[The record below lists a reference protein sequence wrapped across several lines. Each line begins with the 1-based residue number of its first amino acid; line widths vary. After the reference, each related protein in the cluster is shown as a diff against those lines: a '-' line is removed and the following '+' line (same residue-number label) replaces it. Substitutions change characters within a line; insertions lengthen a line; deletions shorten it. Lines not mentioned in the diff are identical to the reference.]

1 MAGLPI
7 VRSCKR
13 VNYGYIPASMS
24 TELCI
29 CVAVRKASRRL
40 TARYDEA
47 LAPAGINLAQFSL
60 LRNIRRH
67 GPVSL
72 TRLSELTELDRSTLG
87 RNVRVLE
94 RMTLCAPADASDKRE
109 AAIVLTPEGQRI
121 LTVAEPLWATTQT
134 DIRTRIGADGAHQ
147 LEALLGAL

>member
-1 MAGLPI
+1 
-7 VRSCKR
+7 
-13 VNYGYIPASMS
+13 MS

-29 CVAVRKASRRL
+29 CIAVRKASRRL

-47 LAPAGINLAQFSL
+47 LAPVGINLAQFSL

-87 RNVRVLE
+87 RNVKVLE
-94 RMTLCAPADASDKRE
+94 RMGLCAPADASDKRE
-109 AAIVLTPEGQRI
+109 VAIVLTTEGKHI
-121 LTVAEPLWATTQT
+121 LAAAEPLWATAQT

>member
-1 MAGLPI
+1 MLNDP
-7 VRSCKR
+7 
-13 VNYGYIPASMS
+13 
-24 TELCI
+24 CI
-29 CVAVRKASRRL
+29 CIAVRKASRRL

-47 LAPAGINLAQFSL
+47 LAPVGINLAQFSL

-72 TRLSELTELDRSTLG
+72 TRLGELTELDRSTLG

-94 RMTLCAPADASDKRE
+94 RMNLCAPAVADDKRE
-109 AAIVLTPEGQRI
+109 AAVALSENGRRVL
-121 LTVAEPLWATTQT
+121 VAAEPLWAATQT
-134 DIRTRIGADGAHQ
+134 ELRTRIGADGAAQ

>member
-1 MAGLPI
+1 MTDP
-7 VRSCKR
+7 
-13 VNYGYIPASMS
+13 
-24 TELCI
+24 CI
-29 CVAVRKASRRL
+29 CIAVRKASRRL
-40 TARYDEA
+40 TARYDAA

-72 TRLSELTELDRSTLG
+72 TRLGELTELDRSTLG

-94 RMTLCAPADASDKRE
+94 RMGLCAPADASDKRE
-109 AAIVLTPEGQRI
+109 AAITLSADGARI
-121 LTVAEPLWATTQT
+121 LAEAEPLWAGTQT
-134 DIRTRIGADGAHQ
+134 DIRSRIGADGAAQ